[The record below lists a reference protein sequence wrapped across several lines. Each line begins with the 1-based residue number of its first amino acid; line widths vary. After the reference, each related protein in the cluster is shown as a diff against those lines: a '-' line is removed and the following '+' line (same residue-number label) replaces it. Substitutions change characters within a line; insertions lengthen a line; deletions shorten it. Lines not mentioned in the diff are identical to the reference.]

1 MHIYKDIIMLLSY
14 PTLRA
19 VLQVGLQAA
28 FFFSA
33 QVLGDMDKHAEAP
46 KAGLHR
52 FQGCPKRSRQQ
63 WGFNKPLLLTHR
75 P

>member
-28 FFFSA
+28 FFFLLRFLATWTST
-33 QVLGDMDKHAEAP
+33 QKLQRPGSTDSKGAP
-46 KAGLHR
+46 KGP
-52 FQGCPKRSRQQ
+52 GNNGGSISPSY
-63 WGFNKPLLLTHR
+63 
-75 P
+75 

>member
-28 FFFSA
+28 FFFCSGSWRHGQA
-33 QVLGDMDKHAEAP
+33 RRSSKGRAP
-46 KAGLHR
+46 QIPRVPQKVPAIMGV
-52 FQGCPKRSRQQ
+52 Q
-63 WGFNKPLLLTHR
+63 
-75 P
+75 